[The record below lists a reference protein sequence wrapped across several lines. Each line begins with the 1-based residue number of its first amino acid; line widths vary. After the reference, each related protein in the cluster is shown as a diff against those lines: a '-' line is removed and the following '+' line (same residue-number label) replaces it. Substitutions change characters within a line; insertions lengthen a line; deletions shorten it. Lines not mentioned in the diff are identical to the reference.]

1 MKKKCKN
8 CLFYKIQEYKPTS
21 FNDCYRGCP
30 QKIIEKDKKRYC
42 QLWQRK

>member
-21 FNDCYRGCP
+21 FNDCYRGCS
-30 QKIIEKDKKRYC
+30 QIEIEKSKDKHC
-42 QLWQRK
+42 DLWQKE